1 MPPVKPAVPKP
12 PVQVAAAPPAAVPA
26 APASPPYAQEPQP
39 TPSATTAQA
48 ATPPV
53 GAPPADIATARVV
66 LQARLESWV
75 QIVGPDNATLFTK
88 VLRAGEFY
96 SVPAQSGLSLITGN
110 AGGLDIWLDGRKL
123 MPLGPIGVVR
133 RSITLDPGK
142 LREAV
147 ATGQ

>member
-1 MPPVKPAVPKP
+1 
-12 PVQVAAAPPAAVPA
+12 
-26 APASPPYAQEPQP
+26 
-39 TPSATTAQA
+39 
-48 ATPPV
+48 
-53 GAPPADIATARVV
+53 
-66 LQARLESWV
+66 V

-96 SVPAQSGLSLITGN
+96 PVPAQAGLSLITGN

-133 RSITLDPGK
+133 RSITLDPAK

-147 ATGQ
+147 SISQ